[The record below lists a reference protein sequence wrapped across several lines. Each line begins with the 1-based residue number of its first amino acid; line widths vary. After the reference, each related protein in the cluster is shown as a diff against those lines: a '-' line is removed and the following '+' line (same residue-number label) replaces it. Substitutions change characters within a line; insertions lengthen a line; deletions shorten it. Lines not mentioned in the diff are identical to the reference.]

1 MDSGTR
7 KPPETAHIEHMTVR
21 LVRPGIALLLAL
33 SLAGCHFFAH
43 LFALQKGMGAR
54 YHAAPASI
62 NVNSG
67 TQGTVMTVLFG
78 DSAHVDLPDSD
89 RAAFARDVAEYVR
102 DHYPDYPSL
111 ASITVGFSSTQ
122 DYGVVHVTRNQAPY
136 SFSREELGPPRDTL
150 NIRPAF

>member
-1 MDSGTR
+1 MR
-7 KPPETAHIEHMTVR
+7 APLVR
-21 LVRPGIALLLAL
+21 LGIALFLAL
-33 SLAGCHFFAH
+33 SLAGCHFFAQ

-54 YHAAPASI
+54 FHATPTSI

-67 TQGTVMTVLFG
+67 THGTVMTVLFG
-78 DSAHVDLPDSD
+78 DSAHMNLPDSD

-102 DHYPDYPSL
+102 DHYQDYPTLTSV
-111 ASITVGFSSTQ
+111 TVGFTSTQ

-150 NIRPAF
+150 NTHPTF